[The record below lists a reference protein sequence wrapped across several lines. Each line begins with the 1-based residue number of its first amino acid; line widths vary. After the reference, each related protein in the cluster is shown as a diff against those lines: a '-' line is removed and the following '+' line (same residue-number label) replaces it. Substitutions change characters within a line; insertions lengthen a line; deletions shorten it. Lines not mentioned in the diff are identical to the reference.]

1 MYFQVNIKKKNNFDR
16 KLLKSTSYFWKRLDK
31 EVKISISFQT
41 ESSFQYTFRFDNEI

>member
-31 EVKISISFQT
+31 DVKISISFQT
-41 ESSFQYTFRFDNEI
+41 ESGFQYTFSFDNQI